1 MILVGLVEVE
11 DLAFLGD
18 QEVVVEVQSFQEV
31 EGEDL
36 AFQED
41 QEVVVE
47 VQSFQAVR
55 VEEEEDQTILVAREV
70 AVAIP

>member
-11 DLAFLGD
+11 DLAFLGVP
-18 QEVVVEVQSFQEV
+18 EVEVEAQS
-31 EGEDL
+31 
-36 AFQED
+36 FQED

-47 VQSFQAVR
+47 VQSFQAVQ
-55 VEEEEDQTILVAREV
+55 VEEEEDQIILVAREV